1 MPSNIDTEQKMRVN
15 NNITKSVADDGL
27 IARTSITFDAGDDL
41 TTEKLS
47 SAISLLSV
55 ELNQDNEIRLQ
66 VDKPTEDTAEDMT
79 VNIYEESK
87 VDGTNARYCLVATF
101 VVEKIAGTGT
111 YKSIN
116 FSGIGYGTG
125 NIKIGASF
133 AVDSG
138 AITPYF
144 ALYRK

>member
-1 MPSNIDTEQKMRVN
+1 MPRIDSDKQGINMIIPEED
-15 NNITKSVADDGL
+15 AGL
-27 IARTSITFDAGDDL
+27 IARSSIVFAGGDNL

-47 SAISLLSV
+47 AAISLLNAN
-55 ELNQDNEIRLQ
+55 LNNDNEIRLQ
-66 VDKPTEDTAEDMT
+66 VDKPTDNVAEDMT

-101 VVEKIAGTGT
+101 VVEFNTGAAT

-116 FSGIGYGTG
+116 LSGIGYGTG

-133 AVDSG
+133 AADSG

-144 ALYRK
+144 ALHRK